1 MPTSIKQKL
10 FGDNEHK
17 RELVEKSVLSFA
29 LRVLDLGLG
38 YVAIGLVTNLYGA
51 KAYGVLALSLTA
63 LNIAVLVPTFGLNG
77 ALVKIVGGLV
87 SNGKSVWPTVKW
99 ALLFSGILALIFSAI
114 LYGLSPFIAENL
126 LGKVGMTAPLR
137 TISLAVLPLTL
148 TGIVIGILRGY
159 KRTNVSSAL
168 PMVTRILIII
178 ALLLSRGNF
187 DLVSLQT
194 MCIALAG
201 LLVMFWFVRDQE
213 RKAGAVVDSTK
224 ILKLAFPML
233 LTSSFALLMT
243 WVDVLMI
250 GSMMQEEDVGLYA
263 VAVRLAT
270 LTSLGLVAVNTIAGP
285 MIVES
290 YTKGDM
296 KRFEQVVRNSAR
308 MIVLVSLPVLGILL
322 LFPKYVLSIFG
333 PEFLAAKVALMWLVL
348 GQFVN
353 SLCGSV
359 GIVLQMTGGERVVM
373 WIMIGAA
380 ALNVGLNVLLIP
392 VWGIEGGAVASMCS
406 VAAWNIG
413 MLIAVKARL
422 GFWVVGLK

>member
-1 MPTSIKQKL
+1 MR
-10 FGDNEHK
+10 F
-17 RELVEKSVLSFA
+17 
-29 LRVLDLGLG
+29 
-38 YVAIGLVTNLYGA
+38 
-51 KAYGVLALSLTA
+51 
-63 LNIAVLVPTFGLNG
+63 
-77 ALVKIVGGLV
+77 
-87 SNGKSVWPTVKW
+87 
-99 ALLFSGILALIFSAI
+99 
-114 LYGLSPFIAENL
+114 
-126 LGKVGMTAPLR
+126 
-137 TISLAVLPLTL
+137 
-148 TGIVIGILRGY
+148 
-159 KRTNVSSAL
+159 
-168 PMVTRILIII
+168 
-178 ALLLSRGNF
+178 
-187 DLVSLQT
+187 
-194 MCIALAG
+194 
-201 LLVMFWFVRDQE
+201 
-213 RKAGAVVDSTK
+213 
-224 ILKLAFPML
+224 
-233 LTSSFALLMT
+233 
-243 WVDVLMI
+243 I

-406 VAAWNIG
+406 LAAWNIG
-413 MLIAVKARL
+413 MLAAVKARL
-422 GFWVVGLK
+422 GFWVMGLK